1 MKKRSIAIA
10 LAIGIVSSMG
20 VNVAADTKSQLEKK
34 LQEQR
39 NELENS
45 KNNLKENQKKIEEI
59 EEELGKIESEIEKF
73 DCKIIELN
81 EKLEITNNKVNEL
94 SQQIK
99 NTEEEIVIMENKID
113 EEAEAFGKRVRALYI
128 DGNQSML
135 EILLDSKSLNDFLTR
150 SEVMKKVSEYDKKLL
165 SNMKEE
171 KVELANKKTRL
182 DVDKKEVTKLKE
194 SQELQLATLE
204 SSKESQMNLIREI
217 EEKRSNFMASIPE
230 YEQMVQEQEM
240 LISST
245 LDEISSLSTKN
256 IYKTSTSYS
265 RGSGAFSGND
275 VVEYAKEFIGI
286 PYKWGG
292 NSPDEGM
299 DCSGYVRYVYRYFGV
314 YLTRTTYSQINEGMY
329 VSRDELQPGDLV
341 FFGYGS
347 PHHVGIYVGNNYY
360 IHAPRTGDYIKIS
373 PMTRTDY
380 MTGRRVI

>member
-10 LAIGIVSSMG
+10 LTIGIISSMG
-20 VNVAADTKSQLEKK
+20 INVAADTKSQLEKK
-34 LQEQR
+34 LQEQKE
-39 NELENS
+39 ELKSS
-45 KNNLKENQKKIEEI
+45 KEKLGENQKKIEEI
-59 EEELGKIESEIEKF
+59 EAELGKIESEIEKF

-81 EKLEITNNKVNEL
+81 AELEITNNKVDSL
-94 SQQIK
+94 SKEIEK
-99 NTEEEIVIMENKID
+99 TKEEIVIMENKINA
-113 EEAEAFGKRVRALYI
+113 ETEAFGKRVRALYMG
-128 DGNQSML
+128 GNQSML

-150 SEVMKKVSEYDKKLL
+150 SEVMKKISDYDKKLL
-165 SNMKEE
+165 SSMKEE
-171 KVELANKKTRL
+171 KIELA
-182 DVDKKEVTKLKE
+182 DKKSKLDDDKQEISKLKE
-194 SQELQLATLE
+194 DQELQLATLE
-204 SSKESQMNLIREI
+204 SSKENQMSLIKEV
-217 EEKRSNFMASIPE
+217 EEKRADLVASIPE

-245 LDEISSLSTKN
+245 LSEIASLSTKN
-256 IYKTSTSYS
+256 TYKSSGSYS
-265 RGSGAFSGND
+265 RGSGTFSGND

-292 NSPDEGM
+292 NSPEEGM

-314 YLTRTTYSQINEGMY
+314 SLTRTTYSQINEGGY

-347 PHHVGIYVGNNYY
+347 PQHVGIYIGNNYY

-380 MTGRRVI
+380 MTGRRII